1 NYYFGIYLYSSSNNT
16 LINNTANSNKG
27 DLSYIGSGILLSYSS
42 NNTLINNNASL
53 NNNFGID
60 LSYSSNNTLI
70 NNTAS
75 SNSNGIYLDSSS
87 NNTLTNNTASSNSE
101 DGIYLGSSSNNNLIS
116 NTANSNGGSG
126 IYLGYSS
133 SDNIVTNNIA
143 NNNSRGIN
151 VCGAVNSTIANNTEN
166 VYVDLEE
173 CSIGGE
179 NCLNNIFENNTC
191 SGDRLCGVYN
201 YPVNLVNQEFSDL
214 IMCNATGSNITNV
227 TVKGSETLFNNA
239 VRIFFSDN
247 LLIQNLTSSGNAI
260 GIALVGSNNITI
272 INSTANYNNGGF
284 PFGLVIFG
292 GGNHT
297 INNSE
302 FNFNGA
308 GIRLLTSSN
317 ILTNN
322 TANSNMYGIYLSS
335 SSSNILINNTAR
347 NNSDWDFYSESDSIG
362 NIITNLNI
370 GPIVSFE
377 GKDIALRNAS
387 APAAD
392 PAGWYNISKYV
403 NATNNSADSWLFLNI
418 SYDESEI
425 DSVSEASLRIWKYN
439 DSWYNEGFYTINGV
453 DTTNNVVYANITS
466 FSIFAPLGI
475 PPCYC
480 DSCSNCTAQLNDP
493 ACSEVLLTADIT
505 NFAGTC
511 INNPENFSN
520 KIFDCQG
527 HKIDG
532 DDSGADHGID
542 LSGKT
547 NNTIKNCVITDFF
560 EGIYLYGVSN
570 SIFTNNTVNSNNLAG
585 IYLGYFSSN
594 NTLINNIV
602 NSNTYGIDVVVW
614 SNNNILTNNTASS
627 NDYGIILLASSN
639 NILTRNIIKN
649 STYYDLYVDNS
660 SANNSIFLN
669 NFLSKGIKDELY
681 SFDEAISN
689 YTISYSPM
697 HFNGEDFYEEIYAIP
712 AVGCYNITADGQIV
726 NVDGVTNIDLILV
739 NDSANPACG
748 WAPGGLREVFCQG
761 CYGLGITNC
770 SILEALL
777 GLNPGDCRYFKA
789 SAFVA
794 GGYGSNYTWND
805 SFNDSYYVIPGYTT
819 PPYLNF
825 SIIGTTNESYNGTN
839 IYCVNNSGNWYDENA
854 RPLKLVDC
862 GKANVISI
870 SISGYI
876 VNLAFVG
883 QDSAL
888 SPVYYDLFLV
898 NASNLSNQSFLMN
911 TTSTSLSIDL
921 SGYSAGTYKIKIVP
935 FVLGSRYNGTIIYS
949 EPFTLAPAQP
959 PPPTP
964 PPTPTPNHAPEI
976 IAYKPEDL
984 SIAIQ
989 ENDSLVFYAKARDAD
1004 NDSLIMKFYL
1014 NDNEVNECQD
1024 VGEVECGFN
1033 FKEASGSY
1041 SIKAEVSDGEASNRV
1056 EWQVT
1061 VIKCIDEWNCSEWG
1075 PCINGT
1081 MERRCVKVN
1090 PECPSEEHK
1099 PSESQ
1104 ACVVPIEK
1112 CVLAYCENWSECKL
1126 ERASW
1131 KELLAGKITYYGKQK
1146 RICYC
1151 KDGRNYSEEQDCVVY
1166 KELKVEKGFECGVVH
1181 YYVKDKATN
1190 KILAKIKMPSFE
1202 KGLDIHFVIKESELG
1217 YCWYCFDGKQDYDET
1232 GIDCGGPCKPCVEKP
1247 AVPAKAKKFNYL
1259 PVIII
1264 SILFVS
1270 GLAWLTLKLLK
1281 KREIV
1286 AMKRKLKEMSIFR
1299 K

>member
-1 NYYFGIYLYSSSNNT
+1 
-16 LINNTANSNKG
+16 
-27 DLSYIGSGILLSYSS
+27 
-42 NNTLINNNASL
+42 
-53 NNNFGID
+53 
-60 LSYSSNNTLI
+60 
-70 NNTAS
+70 
-75 SNSNGIYLDSSS
+75 
-87 NNTLTNNTASSNSE
+87 
-101 DGIYLGSSSNNNLIS
+101 
-116 NTANSNGGSG
+116 
-126 IYLGYSS
+126 
-133 SDNIVTNNIA
+133 
-143 NNNSRGIN
+143 
-151 VCGAVNSTIANNTEN
+151 
-166 VYVDLEE
+166 
-173 CSIGGE
+173 
-179 NCLNNIFENNTC
+179 
-191 SGDRLCGVYN
+191 
-201 YPVNLVNQEFSDL
+201 
-214 IMCNATGSNITNV
+214 
-227 TVKGSETLFNNA
+227 
-239 VRIFFSDN
+239 
-247 LLIQNLTSSGNAI
+247 
-260 GIALVGSNNITI
+260 
-272 INSTANYNNGGF
+272 
-284 PFGLVIFG
+284 
-292 GGNHT
+292 
-297 INNSE
+297 
-302 FNFNGA
+302 
-308 GIRLLTSSN
+308 
-317 ILTNN
+317 
-322 TANSNMYGIYLSS
+322 
-335 SSSNILINNTAR
+335 
-347 NNSDWDFYSESDSIG
+347 
-362 NIITNLNI
+362 
-370 GPIVSFE
+370 
-377 GKDIALRNAS
+377 
-387 APAAD
+387 
-392 PAGWYNISKYV
+392 
-403 NATNNSADSWLFLNI
+403 
-418 SYDESEI
+418 
-425 DSVSEASLRIWKYN
+425 
-439 DSWYNEGFYTINGV
+439 
-453 DTTNNVVYANITS
+453 
-466 FSIFAPLGI
+466 
-475 PPCYC
+475 
-480 DSCSNCTAQLNDP
+480 
-493 ACSEVLLTADIT
+493 
-505 NFAGTC
+505 
-511 INNPENFSN
+511 
-520 KIFDCQG
+520 
-527 HKIDG
+527 
-532 DDSGADHGID
+532 
-542 LSGKT
+542 
-547 NNTIKNCVITDFF
+547 
-560 EGIYLYGVSN
+560 
-570 SIFTNNTVNSNNLAG
+570 
-585 IYLGYFSSN
+585 
-594 NTLINNIV
+594 
-602 NSNTYGIDVVVW
+602 
-614 SNNNILTNNTASS
+614 
-627 NDYGIILLASSN
+627 
-639 NILTRNIIKN
+639 
-649 STYYDLYVDNS
+649 
-660 SANNSIFLN
+660 
-669 NFLSKGIKDELY
+669 
-681 SFDEAISN
+681 
-689 YTISYSPM
+689 
-697 HFNGEDFYEEIYAIP
+697 
-712 AVGCYNITADGQIV
+712 
-726 NVDGVTNIDLILV
+726 
-739 NDSANPACG
+739 
-748 WAPGGLREVFCQG
+748 PGGLREVFCQG